1 VNEPSEKPSPDRAAR
16 RKLVRGAF
24 SVPAVM
30 TLVSGSPAAATSLVC
45 ALKPRPD
52 TPLDGVGTSDMNLV
66 RIPYF
71 KSQNTWG
78 TYANKFYIKGSDL
91 HAKKFPGRSVTGSGL
106 VNSTGW
112 QEVRFVEGK
121 PVPGVLAA
129 GNPNLS
135 GTASGHVIVRY
146 DELGDIV
153 GFAKSDSGTAM
164 GASCWVS
171 AIAAH

>member
-1 VNEPSEKPSPDRAAR
+1 MNEPSEKPSPDRAAR

-45 ALKPRPD
+45 ALKPRPP
-52 TPLDGVGTSDMNLV
+52 TPSNGVGTSEMNLV

-71 KSQNTWG
+71 KSRNTSG
-78 TYANKFYIKGSDL
+78 SYAGKFYIKGSDL

-106 VNSTGW
+106 AVSTGW
-112 QEVRFVEGK
+112 QEIRFSGGH
-121 PVPGVLAA
+121 PVPSGVAA
-129 GNPNLS
+129 GDPNLS
-135 GTASGHVIVRY
+135 NTVSGHVIVRY
-146 DELGDIV
+146 DDVGNIV
-153 GFAKSDSGTAM
+153 GFAKGTSGTAM